1 MKEIIKQ
8 LVEAYGPSGY
18 EGQVTDII
26 TELVKDYVDEL
37 TTDVLGNL
45 IAVKKGTSG
54 KKVMFSAHTDE
65 IGFVITH
72 IDDKGFLRFS
82 NVGGLNILTLVG
94 GRVRFANGTIGVI
107 GKKRRPKRT

>member
-54 KKVMFSAHTDE
+54 K
-65 IGFVITH
+65 
-72 IDDKGFLRFS
+72 S
-82 NVGGLNILTLVG
+82 NVLSSY
-94 GRVRFANGTIGVI
+94 R
-107 GKKRRPKRT
+107 